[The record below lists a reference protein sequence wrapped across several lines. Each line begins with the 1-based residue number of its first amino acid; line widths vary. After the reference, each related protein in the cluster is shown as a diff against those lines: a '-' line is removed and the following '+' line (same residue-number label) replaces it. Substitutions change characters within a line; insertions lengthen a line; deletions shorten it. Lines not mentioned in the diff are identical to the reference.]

1 MPVMK
6 GHEKRNFLRMPIDC
20 NLKYSV
26 VDDDREFEGKIINLS
41 SEGILF
47 TSKQRLEVGG
57 LLSIVLTAS
66 NDTPSMHA
74 TVKVT
79 RVISN
84 RVQYEVACI
93 IRTQFD

>member
-1 MPVMK
+1 MK

-66 NDTPSMHA
+66 NDTPPMHA

>member
-1 MPVMK
+1 MK

-20 NLKYSV
+20 NLKHSV
-26 VDDDREFEGKIINLS
+26 VGDDREFEGKIINLS

-47 TSKQRLEVGG
+47 TSKQRLEVGS

-66 NDTPSMHA
+66 HDTPPMHA

-84 RVQYEVACI
+84 RVHYEVACI
-93 IRTQFD
+93 IRRQFD